1 MRPLRVANR
10 ATIRGLAYALAT
22 FEVEKYIYLNFA
34 HYRVTLLLMR
44 LVIVVITNNFRGF
57 PAFHFACYYDRLSVK
72 TTGLQFEDG
81 AGVYLPRVS
90 ELYDVPGLQVLLFV
104 KTWSYE
110 KRNTL
115 KYFYTDYSY
124 NVTCSA

>member
-1 MRPLRVANR
+1 MRPLMVANR
-10 ATIRGLAYALAT
+10 ATIRGLAYTLAI

-34 HYRVTLLLMR
+34 HYLTHVTLLLMR

-57 PAFHFACYYDRLSVK
+57 PAFHFARYYDRLSAS

-81 AGVYLPRVS
+81 ARVYLPRVS

-104 KTWSYE
+104 KT
-110 KRNTL
+110 
-115 KYFYTDYSY
+115 
-124 NVTCSA
+124 